1 MNERKFLQSK
11 AIIPFLEKLAADRKV
26 LVPVAEG
33 DAVVFRTFRKESALV
48 LNRMPTVS
56 PKDATFPRTETLMT
70 FKQSV
75 VTPPVEE
82 DQEES
87 TQTEKP
93 VLEVLENLPQDEA
106 LVFGCRPCGARG
118 KSIFTK
124 VYETKDIT
132 DPYFVARRDNT
143 LFVTLACATPET
155 TCFCTS
161 VGGGPADTTGSD
173 VLLYPVKEGFVAE
186 AVTEAG
192 NGLLQSDLL
201 VSGEDKA
208 SEVESVMNS
217 SLELLGNDDNYTEAQ
232 GKLLELFDNDDF
244 WEDMSAKCIS
254 CGTCTYLCPTCYCFN
269 ITDETEGNSGK
280 RVRSWDTCMDY
291 LFTLEASG
299 HNPRTSKANRLKN
312 RVGHKFSYYPSLHE
326 KLIACCGC
334 GRCIKSC
341 PAAVDI
347 REIVKSAQEYEDVNN

>member
-1 MNERKFLQSK
+1 MSDKKFLKSE
-11 AIIPFLEKLAADRKV
+11 AIIPFLEKLATDREI
-26 LVPVAEG
+26 LVPVKEG
-33 DAVVFRTFRKESALV
+33 DAVVFRSFKKESCLEFD
-48 LNRMPTVS
+48 RMPSVS
-56 PKDATFPRTETLMT
+56 PKEVTFPRTETLMT
-70 FKQSV
+70 FNQSL
-75 VTPPVEE
+75 VTPATEE
-82 DQEES
+82 DENEIEV
-87 TQTEKP
+87 TEKP
-93 VLEVLENLPQDEA
+93 VLEVTENLSVKKS

-118 KSIFTK
+118 KSIFSK

-132 DPYFVARRDNT
+132 DPYFITRRDNT
-143 LFVTLACATPET
+143 LFVTLACSTPET

-161 VGGGPADTTGSD
+161 VGGGPADSTGSD
-173 VLLYPVKEGFVAE
+173 VLLYPVKGGFVAE

-192 NGLLQSDLL
+192 TTLLQSDLL

-208 SEVESVMNS
+208 SEVELVINN
-217 SLELLGNDDNYTEAQ
+217 SLELLGNEDNFTEAQ
-232 GKLLELFDNDDF
+232 EKLLALFGNDDF